1 MTCLG
6 QRDITS
12 RGLIWPDIPIT
23 DEHYAK
29 TLMQKPSTEQVEQI
43 QQHIKRI
50 IHHDQVIRHQGGRP
64 KLPYMAVRGEQES
77 KVVSKSFK
85 TSEAKAQESHTASA
99 VD

>member
-1 MTCLG
+1 
-6 QRDITS
+6 
-12 RGLIWPDIPIT
+12 
-23 DEHYAK
+23 
-29 TLMQKPSTEQVEQI
+29 MQKPSTEQVEQI

-85 TSEAKAQESHTASA
+85 TSEAKAQKSHTASA